1 MSKRAKILYLLGG
14 FLVVGSLVFNVFT
27 ATLIFK
33 LERKIE
39 EFYQKDFVDVKVVS
53 EQLVRDIEK
62 SYDIKMPLVEL
73 SIRLSEYSEMGIRPY
88 DGKILQLFLSPKI
101 IGLTSGQKRAYLA
114 HEFGHY
120 ILKHAL
126 EYDIQKEKEADL
138 FTLQFAG
145 RDDLSE
151 AISIMSYY
159 DEEKKVRIEAIGQ

>member
-62 SYDIKMPLVEL
+62 SYDIKMPPTEL
-73 SIRLSEYSEMGIRPY
+73 SIRLSEYSEIGIRPY
-88 DGKILQLFLSPKI
+88 EGKTLQLFLHPKI
-101 IGLTSGQKRAYLA
+101 VSLNNEQKRAYLA

-120 ILKHAL
+120 ILKHTL

-138 FTLQFAG
+138 FALQFVG
-145 RDDLSE
+145 RDTLSE
-151 AISIMSYY
+151 TILKLSRY
-159 DEEKKVRIEAIGQ
+159 DEEKKVRIEAIGR